1 MRRKQF
7 AITDKYW
14 NFPSSTDVNQ
24 PLHHI
29 QIQVIFEKK
38 MTCSIFYYY
47 YYYYYFLHKSLN
59 VICSMH
65 LIVLYFTNVT
75 IL

>member
-1 MRRKQF
+1 MTFAVFKRMIMRRKQF

-38 MTCSIFYYY
+38 
-47 YYYYYFLHKSLN
+47 K
-59 VICSMH
+59 
-65 LIVLYFTNVT
+65 
-75 IL
+75 